1 MSVVFGKDRPGRVA
15 PLHARQC
22 SRHQPLSRISVSMP
36 EVLLAALDRLVN
48 RQGFP
53 SRSHA
58 IALVLTQFVVANR
71 DIIGDEI
78 TIGTV
83 TVLYSDLYDVHRQ
96 LARIRGRCQESIV
109 SSINVPLEEGQT
121 LEIMVVRGPARS
133 LKAIGD
139 EIARVR
145 GVILGRTQLLGPQK
159 TRLQGLASPAER
171 NGHAIDIDR
180 IAAAS

>member
-1 MSVVFGKDRPGRVA
+1 MSVVFGKDRPDRFVA
-15 PLHARQC
+15 MSARQP

-36 EVLLAALDRLVN
+36 EVLLAALDRQVN

-58 IALVLTQFVVANR
+58 IALVLGQFIVEHR
-71 DIIGDEI
+71 EIIGDEV
-78 TIGTV
+78 TVGTV
-83 TVLYSDLYDVHRQ
+83 TVLHSDLYDVHRQ
-96 LARIRGRCQESIV
+96 LARIRSRCQESIV

-145 GVILGRTQLLGPQK
+145 GVVFGRTQLVGSQK
-159 TRLQGLASPAER
+159 TRLHGLTAAGER
-171 NGHAIDIDR
+171 GDKAVDIDR